1 MYIMKINPKQA
12 SELYFKRK
20 DLKTYGIRKPIAM
33 QVREAMAEYIDKNKK
48 EKSPLIATQK
58 ASKNHHNFQLQK

>member
-1 MYIMKINPKQA
+1 MMKIDPEQV
-12 SELYFKRK
+12 SELYFRRE
-20 DLKTYGIRKPIAM
+20 DLKSYGIRKPIAM
-33 QVREAMAEYIDKNKK
+33 QVREAIAEYIDKNKN

>member
-1 MYIMKINPKQA
+1 MKIDPEQV
-12 SELYFKRK
+12 SELYFRRE
-20 DLKTYGIRKPIAM
+20 DLKAYGIRKPIAM
-33 QVREAMAEYIDKNKK
+33 QVREAIAEYINKNKK

>member
-1 MYIMKINPKQA
+1 MYMMKIDPEQV
-12 SELYFKRK
+12 SELYFRRE
-20 DLKTYGIRKPIAM
+20 DLKAYGIRKPIAM
-33 QVREAMAEYIDKNKK
+33 QVREAIAEYINKNKK